1 MCCFCVACQ
10 EKNRDLRRQLSETEM
25 ALEKAERRR
34 DELTK
39 GAMERAQLQYDN
51 IKSL

>member
-1 MCCFCVACQ
+1 MLFLCRLSG
-10 EKNRDLRRQLSETEM
+10 EKSGFEEAVVGDGD